1 MRLFALALAIFL
13 PLAAAAQDID
23 KINGEITVDAGQ
35 HAGDVHS
42 VNGGIQIGA
51 NAIVQSAST
60 VNGSIHLGENA
71 LAASL
76 HTVNGSLTL
85 RTGSR
90 VTGEVRST
98 NGDISLDPHADV
110 AGNLSNA
117 NGTIEIDHAHIG
129 GGIATSNGDV
139 TVGEGS
145 RVDGGLIVNEVHSF
159 GWSGPNRDPYII
171 IGPHAVVS
179 GTLDFRRDV
188 VLEVSDSAQIG
199 PVRGATPKHFSGAM
213 P

>member
-42 VNGGIQIGA
+42 INGGIQIGA

-71 LAASL
+71 QAASL

-117 NGTIEIDHAHIG
+117 NGTIEID
-129 GGIATSNGDV
+129 GDV